1 MIFDTFDLWDIWS
14 EWWRNMTWPAKRQQQ
29 KQIQWRWQTHL
40 ENTLIE
46 WFLKTFRNCN
56 SSEKFWVS
64 PLIHC
69 YESDQIDKSS
79 LFRPNYTIFAK
90 FQKFSQ
96 ISTFQKK
103 AFFLRLLNIHWLTSV
118 QMSRA
123 EAHLGVSPAAPSQDE
138 PALTLEQVKKKT
150 KKNFGTAEKKLKKT
164 LEEGKKTKKIWN
176 RWKN

>member
-1 MIFDTFDLWDIWS
+1 M
-14 EWWRNMTWPAKRQQQ
+14 
-29 KQIQWRWQTHL
+29 
-40 ENTLIE
+40 
-46 WFLKTFRNCN
+46 
-56 SSEKFWVS
+56 
-64 PLIHC
+64 
-69 YESDQIDKSS
+69 
-79 LFRPNYTIFAK
+79 RPNYTIFAK

-150 KKNFGTAEKKLKKT
+150 KKNFGTAEKKTKKNFGRGEKNKKNLEQVKKLKKT
-164 LEEGKKTKKIWN
+164 LEQVKKKQKKTLEHVKKN
-176 RWKN
+176 

>member
-1 MIFDTFDLWDIWS
+1 MKKHDMTSKKTTTKTNTMTMTNTFREHPHRVI
-14 EWWRNMTWPAKRQQQ
+14 
-29 KQIQWRWQTHL
+29 
-40 ENTLIE
+40 
-46 WFLKTFRNCN
+46 LKTFRNCN

-64 PLIHC
+64 PLIHF
-69 YESDQIDKSS
+69 YESDPIDKSS
-79 LFRPNYTIFAK
+79 LLRPNYTIFAK